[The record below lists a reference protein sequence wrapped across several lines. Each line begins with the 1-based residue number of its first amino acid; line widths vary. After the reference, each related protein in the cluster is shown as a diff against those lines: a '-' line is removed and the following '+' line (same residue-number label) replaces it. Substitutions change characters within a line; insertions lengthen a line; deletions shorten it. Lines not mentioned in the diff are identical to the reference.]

1 MALNLF
7 TLQKDD
13 RHTGLVSVE
22 YAGLVYNL
30 ITSILIL
37 ILSDRMDNDAILLE
51 QRFYIVVITFAMVYL
66 YRIFPC
72 KMVMLLRIV
81 MQLAFLTYWYPDTY
95 QFNRL
100 FVNRDYWFASFEQW
114 VFGCQPSL
122 EFYKLLPQMF
132 WSEAFNFGY
141 FAYYFMIALVAFF
154 YFFRRYAEFERT
166 AFVLI
171 ASFFIYYLVFIA
183 LPVAGPQYYFKA
195 IGVETAASGHFPP
208 VGDYFQYHTEMLP
221 NPGDGSGFFH
231 QMVENS
237 QEAGERP
244 TAAFPS
250 SHVGISTIV
259 MLLAWRSKNRWLFF
273 LLLPVYLLLCGATV
287 YIQAHYLTDAICGFL
302 SAIGVYFL
310 TSWLFKKIY
319 DYESKR
325 TF

>member
-7 TLQKDD
+7 ALNKDS

-22 YAGLVYNL
+22 YAGLAYNF

-37 ILSDRMDNDAILLE
+37 ILSDRMDNDALLLE
-51 QRFYIVVITFAMVYL
+51 QRLYIVIITFAMVYL

-114 VFGCQPSL
+114 LFGCQPSL
-122 EFYKLLPQMF
+122 EFYQLLPQMF
-132 WSEAFNFGY
+132 WSELFNMGY

-154 YFFRRYAEFERT
+154 YFFCRYKEFERT
-166 AFVLI
+166 AFIII
-171 ASFFIYYLVFIA
+171 ASFFLYYLVFIA

-195 IGVETAASGHFPP
+195 IGVKVAANGHFPP
-208 VGDYFQYHTEMLP
+208 VGHYFQYHMEMLP

-250 SHVGISTIV
+250 SHVGISTIT
-259 MLLAWRSKNRWLFF
+259 MMLAWRSKNKWLFF
-273 LLLPVYLLLCGATV
+273 LLLPVYLSLCCATV

-302 SAIGVYFL
+302 TAIGVYHL
-310 TSWLFKKIY
+310 TAWIFKKLY
-319 DYESKR
+319 NYESKR

>member
-7 TLQKDD
+7 ALNKDS

-22 YAGLVYNL
+22 YAGLAYNF

-37 ILSDRMDNDAILLE
+37 ILSDRMDNDALLLE
-51 QRFYIVVITFAMVYL
+51 QRLYIVIITFAMVYL

-114 VFGCQPSL
+114 LFGCQPSL
-122 EFYKLLPQMF
+122 EFYQLLPQMF
-132 WSEAFNFGY
+132 WSELFNMGY

-154 YFFRRYAEFERT
+154 YFFCRYKEFERT
-166 AFVLI
+166 AFIII
-171 ASFFIYYLVFIA
+171 ASFFLYYLVFIA

-195 IGVETAASGHFPP
+195 IGVEVAANGHFPP
-208 VGDYFQYHTEMLP
+208 VGHYFQYHMEMLP
-221 NPGDGSGFFH
+221 NPGDSSGFFH

-250 SHVGISTIV
+250 SHVGISTIT
-259 MLLAWRSKNRWLFF
+259 MMLAWRSKNKWLFF
-273 LLLPVYLLLCGATV
+273 LLLPVYLSLCCATV

-302 SAIGVYFL
+302 TAIGVYYL
-310 TSWLFKKIY
+310 TAWIFKKLY
-319 DYESKR
+319 NYESKR

>member
-7 TLQKDD
+7 TLDKDN

-22 YAGLVYNL
+22 YAGLAYNL
-30 ITSILIL
+30 LTSILVVV
-37 ILSDRMDNDAILLE
+37 LSDRMDNASILLE
-51 QRFYIVVITFAMVYL
+51 QRFYIGVITFAMVYL
-66 YRIFPC
+66 YRLFPC

-100 FVNRDYWFASFEQW
+100 FVNRDHWFAAFEQQ

-122 EFYKLLPQMF
+122 LFHEALPQQV

-141 FAYYFMIALVAFF
+141 FAYYFMIAFVVIF
-154 YFFRRYAEFERT
+154 YFFRRYREFERT
-166 AFVLI
+166 AFILI
-171 ASFFIYYLVFIA
+171 ASFFIYYLIFIA

-195 IGVETAASGHFPP
+195 IGLEAAENGRFPP
-208 VGDYFQYHTEMLP
+208 VGYYFLHHTEMLP

-231 QMVENS
+231 GMVESS

-250 SHVGISTIV
+250 SHVGVSTIV
-259 MLLAWRSKNRWLFF
+259 MMLAWRTGCRRLFS
-273 LLLPVYLLLCGATV
+273 LLLPVYVLLCCATV
-287 YIQAHYLTDAICGFL
+287 YIQAHYLTDAIAGLL
-302 SAIGVYFL
+302 SAIGIYYL
-310 TSWLFKKIY
+310 TSWLFKKLY

>member
-7 TLQKDD
+7 ALNKDS

-22 YAGLVYNL
+22 YAGLAYNF

-37 ILSDRMDNDAILLE
+37 ILSDRMDNDALLLE
-51 QRFYIVVITFAMVYL
+51 QRLYIVIITFAMVYL

-114 VFGCQPSL
+114 LFGCQPSL
-122 EFYKLLPQMF
+122 EFYQLLPQMF
-132 WSEAFNFGY
+132 WSELFNMGY

-154 YFFRRYAEFERT
+154 YFFCRYKEFERT
-166 AFVLI
+166 AFIII
-171 ASFFIYYLVFIA
+171 ASFFLYYLVFIA

-195 IGVETAASGHFPP
+195 IGVEAAANGHFPP
-208 VGDYFQYHTEMLP
+208 VDHYFQYHMEMLP
-221 NPGDGSGFFH
+221 NPGDSSGFFH

-250 SHVGISTIV
+250 SHVGISTIT
-259 MLLAWRSKNRWLFF
+259 MMLAWRSKNKWLFF
-273 LLLPVYLLLCGATV
+273 LLLPVYLSLCCATV

-302 SAIGVYFL
+302 TAIGVYYL
-310 TSWLFKKIY
+310 TAWIFKKLY
-319 DYESKR
+319 NYESKR

>member
-7 TLQKDD
+7 ALSKDE
-13 RHTGLVSVE
+13 RHVGLVSVE
-22 YAGLVYNL
+22 YAGLAYNL

-37 ILSDRMDNDAILLE
+37 FLSDRMDNDAILLE

-66 YRIFPC
+66 YKLFPC

-81 MQLAFLTYWYPDTY
+81 VQLAFLTYWYPDTY

-100 FVNRDYWFASFEQW
+100 FENRDHWFAAFEQW
-114 VFGCQPSL
+114 AFGCQPALVFHS
-122 EFYKLLPQMF
+122 LLPQVW
-132 WSEAFNFGY
+132 WSELFNFGY

-154 YFFRRYAEFERT
+154 YFFCRYKEFERT
-166 AFVLI
+166 SFVII

-208 VGDYFQYHTEMLP
+208 VGDYFRYHTDMLP

-231 QMVENS
+231 EMVESS

-250 SHVGISTIV
+250 SHVGMSTIV
-259 MLLAWRSKNRWLFF
+259 MLLAWRSRNRWLFF
-273 LLLPVYLLLCGATV
+273 LLVPVYLSLCCATV
-287 YIQAHYLTDAICGFL
+287 YIQAHYLTDAICGFI
-302 SAIGVYFL
+302 SAIGVYYL
-310 TSWLFKKIY
+310 TSWIFKYI
-319 DYESKR
+319 DNYESKR

>member
-7 TLQKDD
+7 AIDKDS

-22 YAGLVYNL
+22 YAGLAYNL

-51 QRFYIVVITFAMVYL
+51 QRFYIVVITFAMVYF
-66 YRIFPC
+66 YKIFPC

-100 FVNRDYWFASFEQW
+100 FINRDHWFASFEQW
-114 VFGCQPSL
+114 AFGCQPSL
-122 EFYKLLPQMF
+122 LFHSLLPQIW

-141 FAYYFMIALVAFF
+141 FAYYFMIAFVVFF
-154 YFFRRYAEFERT
+154 YFFCRYKEFERT
-166 AFVLI
+166 AFILI
-171 ASFFIYYLVFIA
+171 SSFFIYYLVFIA
-183 LPVAGPQYYFKA
+183 LPVAGPQYYFQA
-195 IGVETAASGHFPP
+195 IGVENAMNGHFPP
-208 VGDYFQYHTEMLP
+208 VGSYFLYHTEMLP

-231 QMVENS
+231 QMVESS

-250 SHVGISTIV
+250 SHVGVSTIV
-259 MLLAWRSKNRWLFF
+259 MLLAWRTKNQWLFF
-273 LLLPVYLLLCGATV
+273 CLLPVYILLCCATV

-302 SAIGVYFL
+302 SAICVYYL
-310 TSWLFKKIY
+310 TAWIFKKIY
-319 DYESKR
+319 NYESKR

>member
-7 TLQKDD
+7 ILHRDD

-22 YAGLVYNL
+22 YAGLAYNL

-37 ILSDRMDNDAILLE
+37 ILSDRMNNDAILLE

-81 MQLAFLTYWYPDTY
+81 MQMAFLTYWYPDTY

-114 VFGCQPSL
+114 LFGCQPSL
-122 EFYKLLPQMF
+122 RFHTLLPQIY

-141 FAYYFMIALVAFF
+141 FAYYFMIALVVFF
-154 YFFRRYAEFERT
+154 YFFYRYREFERT
-166 AFVLI
+166 AFILI
-171 ASFFIYYLVFIA
+171 ASFFVYYLIFIA
-183 LPVAGPQYYFKA
+183 LPVAGPQYYFNA
-195 IGVETAASGHFPP
+195 IGLDAAANGHFQPI
-208 VGDYFQYHTEMLP
+208 GYYFQYHTGMLP
-221 NPGDGSGFFH
+221 NPGDGGGFFH
-231 QMVENS
+231 HMVESS

-250 SHVGISTIV
+250 SHVGVSTIV
-259 MLLAWRSKNRWLFF
+259 MILVWRSRCRLLFF
-273 LLLPVYLLLCGATV
+273 LLLPAYLLLCGATV
-287 YIQAHYLTDAICGFL
+287 YIQAHYLTDAVCGFL
-302 SAIGVYFL
+302 SAIAVYYL
-310 TSWLFKKIY
+310 TAWLFNKIY